1 MTRPAEAEQSEEEKV
16 VTLRLFGSLDM
27 GHCPLLAHVTQ
38 SLYALQHL
46 HIVAVVEAVGETQ
59 PVAPFPPAPE
69 TTLGLSKLLKT
80 RMGKQCFNTYLQSPP
95 TTFATFQ

>member
-59 PVAPFPPAPE
+59 PVPGR
-69 TTLGLSKLLKT
+69 TLPTCSGDNLGAFKT
-80 RMGKQCFNTYLQSPP
+80 AQDSDG
-95 TTFATFQ
+95 